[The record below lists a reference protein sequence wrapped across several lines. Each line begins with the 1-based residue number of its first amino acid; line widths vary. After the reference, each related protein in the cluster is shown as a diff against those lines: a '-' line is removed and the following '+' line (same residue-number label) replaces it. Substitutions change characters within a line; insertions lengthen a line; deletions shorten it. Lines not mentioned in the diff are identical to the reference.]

1 MSIPIPR
8 IEDYGISPITGF
20 LPEKQPLAR
29 LPDEYSCW
37 EAAVSDLPALI
48 HTKQLRSIVD
58 KMPVLSVGKLRK
70 VEEQRRAYSV
80 LGFLAHAY
88 VWSPPKVHERLP
100 RQIAAPLLEIS
111 EKLGLPPVGTF
122 AGLCLWN
129 FRTVYPDIPG
139 EYWDLSNL
147 ACITLY
153 TGSYDEAWFYVL
165 SVAMERQGGP
175 CIGSGLAAIEA
186 AYRKDK
192 KEVSRRLSQL
202 AEAIRDL
209 TVTLGKMPEFLDPY
223 VFYHRLRP
231 YLAGWKNMG
240 KEGLPNGVF
249 YGDETEGRQYSG
261 GSNGQSSLVQVLD
274 ILLNVEHHAL
284 GDRQPL
290 SALQGA
296 QSTHSG
302 PTAHGG
308 PKESKSSAFLI
319 EMRNYMPREHRQFLV
334 DLEQVANI
342 RDFVLEENDQELTEA
357 YDGAL
362 MALRDFRSKHIQIVM
377 RYISLQARKG
387 GSGNNDA
394 PSTQPQENQSPE
406 PSSEKAQGSSP
417 KNSMGLSQSNGERGT
432 GGTLLMPFLKQSRD
446 EVSDAAIGN
455 WGRNIV
461 TNTYRR

>member
-8 IEDYGISPITGF
+8 LEDYGISPITGF
-20 LPEKQPLAR
+20 LPEKQPLGR
-29 LPDEYSCW
+29 LPEQYSCW

-48 HTKQLRSIVD
+48 HTKQIRAVID
-58 KMPVLSVGKLRK
+58 EMPVLSVGKLRK

-88 VWSPPKVHERLP
+88 VWAPPKVHERLP
-100 RQIAAPLLEIS
+100 RQIAAPLLEVS
-111 EKLGLPPVGTF
+111 EQLGLPPVGTF

-129 FRTVYPDIPG
+129 FRTVYPDVSG
-139 EYWDLSNL
+139 EHWDLSNL
-147 ACITLY
+147 ACHTLY
-153 TGSYDEAWFYVL
+153 TGSYDEAWFYVM

-175 CIGSGLAAIEA
+175 CIGNGLAAIEA
-186 AYRKDK
+186 AYRKDTR
-192 KEVSRRLSQL
+192 EVSRRLTQL
-202 AEAIRDL
+202 ASAIRDL
-209 TVTLGKMPEFLDPY
+209 TVTLGRMPEFLDPY

-284 GDRQPL
+284 GERQPS
-290 SALQGA
+290 SALQSP
-296 QSTHSG
+296 QSTTTTTQSG
-302 PTAHGG
+302 H
-308 PKESKSSAFLI
+308 KESRSSAFLI

-342 RDFVLEENDQELTEA
+342 RDFVLEQNNAELTEA
-357 YDGAL
+357 YDSAL

-387 GSGNNDA
+387 ASSGDA
-394 PSTQPQENQSPE
+394 TPPSQPQSGETSPE
-406 PSSEKAQGSSP
+406 LAQSTTQ
-417 KNSMGLSQSNGERGT
+417 KNGMGLSQSNGERGT

-446 EVSDAAIGN
+446 EVSDAAVGS

-461 TNTYRR
+461 TNTYRQ